1 MPHGAAPQ
9 SPSPRLSEDK
19 PFTYLRHVEKQRH
32 IYVSHAAVSRAA
44 AVVSNNTHQRT
55 TKHPYRNACTL
66 SQRAA
71 SLRMSFM
78 YIPVLKL
85 LSGYSSDLNEEKEE
99 QARLT

>member
-1 MPHGAAPQ
+1 MLPFIAMVCHRVMPHGAAPQ

-55 TKHPYRNACTL
+55 N
-66 SQRAA
+66 QA
-71 SLRMSFM
+71 SLQKRLHVKPAGSFIKNVFHV
-78 YIPVLKL
+78 YT
-85 LSGYSSDLNEEKEE
+85 SSKTPIGILF
-99 QARLT
+99 

>member
-1 MPHGAAPQ
+1 MALHPNHLAQG
-9 SPSPRLSEDK
+9 SVKTNLSRICAMSRNNAISMSAMLLSAVLL
-19 PFTYLRHVEKQRH
+19 PLSRTIH
-32 IYVSHAAVSRAA
+32 INER
-44 AVVSNNTHQRT
+44 